1 MCARQARYQLSPTRV
16 FEQPHPYSLP
26 LSTQHPERRET
37 SRNLSSRRDCGGD
50 IWPGLGQ
57 GNPIAQSSS
66 SSYAQPVLQGTMD
79 FHPPNQGSHLGGP
92 TIVHLTWIMIPLS
105 LYSTFKALE
114 NVHTKACSERENTS
128 GPGACFLLPY
138 RQPPQVPKS
147 FTATTCLEE
156 GGRDLGNLSLTLE
169 AEYRLYRGQGR
180 RATPEEIFKMR
191 PLRLKDRGAKAALH
205 PIAKRAG
212 AVRTHPLD
220 SPGS

>member
-1 MCARQARYQLSPTRV
+1 MCARQARYQLSPTRRV
-16 FEQPHPYSLP
+16 SEQLHPYSLP
-26 LSTQHPERRET
+26 LSTQHPEWRET

-66 SSYAQPVLQGTMD
+66 SSYAQPVLQGMMD
-79 FHPPNQGSHLGGP
+79 FQPPNQGSHLGGP

-114 NVHTKACSERENTS
+114 NVHTKA
-128 GPGACFLLPY
+128 
-138 RQPPQVPKS
+138 
-147 FTATTCLEE
+147 
-156 GGRDLGNLSLTLE
+156 LE